1 MNTEA
6 KPRKA
11 IEVAIA
17 DKNPLVLSGLS
28 ELFEKD
34 ERFSLVFTVNSSER
48 FLEALSR
55 IRIHVGIV
63 EWTLPTHGGA
73 SLLETLR
80 DWPRPPR
87 VVVYSSS
94 SDPNLARKVMASG
107 GAGFCSKSESP
118 ERLLEVA
125 AAVADGQMV
134 FPFVDVRGLYRDP
147 LEELTEKE
155 RVMLTALAKGQTNN
169 ELAVDLGIS
178 VNTVKFHLRNL
189 YDKLSIRNRSQ
200 AVAFYYSLRNG
211 SSPE

>member
-1 MNTEA
+1 
-6 KPRKA
+6 
-11 IEVAIA
+11 
-17 DKNPLVLSGLS
+17 
-28 ELFEKD
+28 
-34 ERFSLVFTVNSSER
+34 
-48 FLEALSR
+48 
-55 IRIHVGIV
+55 
-63 EWTLPTHGGA
+63 
-73 SLLETLR
+73 
-80 DWPRPPR
+80 
-87 VVVYSSS
+87 
-94 SDPNLARKVMASG
+94 VMASG
-107 GAGFCSKSESP
+107 GAGFCSKSDPP

-134 FPFVDVRGLYRDP
+134 FPFIDVRGLYRDP

-211 SSPE
+211 SPPE